1 MNLDKDKSINMDRR
15 EYYNLQIRRSIDHLT
30 TTTYIG
36 NRTKYNNNQFEQTD
50 RAENNVKRTDQEQ
63 NIVKQTDWEQNNVNQ
78 SIRAN

>member
-30 TTTYIG
+30 TTTDIG
-36 NRTKYNNNQFEQTD
+36 HRTQYNNNQFEQTD

-63 NIVKQTDWEQNNVNQ
+63 NNVKRTDREQNNVNQ